1 MSSDLHQ
8 RAGIERAMT
17 PHNGFDAYAEDYD
30 ATLAHGLSV
39 SGEDKDYFSQGR
51 IAWLARSL
59 GSEQSP
65 GAVMDFGC
73 GTGSATPYFFDLL
86 GAQSV
91 IGIDTSARSLDVAR
105 RNHLG
110 RQSRFVLMDDYVP
123 DEAIDLAFCNG
134 VFHHIPVND
143 RGVVVDYIYRSLKPG
158 GWFAMWENN
167 PWNPGTRYVMSR
179 IPFDRDA
186 ITLTANVARR
196 LVQAG
201 KFEVVRTDFLFIFPR
216 VLRRLRG
223 IEPHISR
230 WPIGAQYQVL
240 CRKPLG

>member
-1 MSSDLHQ
+1 
-8 RAGIERAMT
+8 MT
-17 PHNGFDAYAEDYD
+17 IDNGFDAYAEDYD

-39 SGEDKDYFSQGR
+39 SGEDKDYFARGR

-65 GAVMDFGC
+65 TAVMDFGC
-73 GTGSATPYFFDLL
+73 GTGSAAPYFFDLL

-91 IGIDTSARSLDVAR
+91 IGIDTSARSLDMAR
-105 RNHLG
+105 LNHLG
-110 RQSRFVLMDDYVP
+110 RQSRFLLMDDYVP
-123 DEAIDLAFCNG
+123 EEAIDLAFCNG
-134 VFHHIPVND
+134 VFHHIPVNE
-143 RGVVVDYIYRSLKPG
+143 RGGVVDYIYRSLKPG

-179 IPFDRDA
+179 LPFDRDA
-186 ITLTANVARR
+186 VTLTANVARR
-196 LVQAG
+196 LVRAG

-240 CRKPLG
+240 CRKPQG